1 MLNGLISQSV
11 FLGVL
16 ITLGA
21 WFLALALRKR
31 FDYAFVNPLL
41 IAVVLTIALLLAT
54 RTPYQTYY
62 DGAKYLSYLLT
73 PATVCLAIPLYEQLE
88 ALKKN
93 YKAILAG
100 IVTGVVTS
108 LLSVL
113 ALALIFGLDHAEY
126 VTFLPKSVTS
136 AIGMGISSE
145 LGGYSAITVAVI
157 ILTGIIGNMMAQPV
171 LRLFKITDPVA
182 VGVAIGSSSHAIGT
196 ARAMEIGPVEGAMS
210 SLSITV
216 SGLLTVVGA
225 MIFQNFI

>member
-1 MLNGLISQSV
+1 MLSGLISQSV

-88 ALKKN
+88 A
-93 YKAILAG
+93 
-100 IVTGVVTS
+100 
-108 LLSVL
+108 
-113 ALALIFGLDHAEY
+113 
-126 VTFLPKSVTS
+126 
-136 AIGMGISSE
+136 
-145 LGGYSAITVAVI
+145 
-157 ILTGIIGNMMAQPV
+157 
-171 LRLFKITDPVA
+171 
-182 VGVAIGSSSHAIGT
+182 
-196 ARAMEIGPVEGAMS
+196 
-210 SLSITV
+210 
-216 SGLLTVVGA
+216 
-225 MIFQNFI
+225 